1 MKKIAILLIFIF
13 LAGISLPALSAEVFD
28 TPVDT
33 YVMSKED
40 LKAQKRA
47 EKEAAKQIKRE
58 KKNWKKERRKQLN
71 SKRKNK
77 KNLHV

>member
-1 MKKIAILLIFIF
+1 MKKITLLLIIF
-13 LAGISLPALSAEVFD
+13 TFLTGLGLPSISAEVFD

-47 EKEAAKQIKRE
+47 EKEAQKQIKRE
-58 KKNWKKERRKQLN
+58 QKEQKKQEQLPEKAN
-71 SKRKNK
+71 GIFQTN
-77 KNLHV
+77 